1 MTVLSHRA
9 LALIA
14 GCVAAAVLAAE
25 PPPMLAPFSATAGP
39 QPPAAWRLVVLPA
52 AKKIPATLMEIA
64 SLDGERRL
72 RLQTDGSYGAL
83 VHDLPRWTP
92 APGDTLRWR
101 WRLDQPLAS
110 ADLRR
115 KEGDDVAVKVCV
127 LFDMPLD
134 GLAFGERTALRIA
147 RSLSSEPLPAATICY
162 VWDPG
167 LPTGTVLPNAFSQ
180 RVRYVVADGKQA
192 PLGQWRAHQRNVEAD
207 FRRLFGAESAVVPP
221 VIAIAVGADADNTG
235 GRSLAWLSDVEIRAE
250 GPARI
255 ATPPQ

>member
-1 MTVLSHRA
+1 MTVRSCRA
-9 LALIA
+9 LALVA
-14 GCVAAAVLAAE
+14 CSFACAVVAAEA
-25 PPPMLAPFSATAGP
+25 PPTLAPFAAAAGP
-39 QPPAAWRLVVLPA
+39 QPPAAWRLVTLPA

-72 RLQTDGSYGAL
+72 RLQSDGSYGAL
-83 VHDLPRWTP
+83 VHDLARWTP

-101 WRLDQPLAS
+101 WRLDQPLAG

-235 GRSLAWLSDVEIRAE
+235 GRSLAWLSDVEIRAA
-250 GPARI
+250 GAPPS
-255 ATPPQ
+255 ATPTQ

>member
-1 MTVLSHRA
+1 MTVRSRRA
-9 LALIA
+9 LVMIA
-14 GCVAAAVLAAE
+14 CCCASAVLAAE
-25 PPPMLAPFSATAGP
+25 PPALAPFSAATGP
-39 QPPAAWRLVVLPA
+39 QPPAAWRLVLLPPS
-52 AKKIPATLMEIA
+52 KNIPASRLEVA
-64 SLDGERRL
+64 SLEGERRL
-72 RLQTDGSYGAL
+72 RLQADASYGAL

-92 APGDTLRWR
+92 GPGETLRWR
-101 WRLDQPLAS
+101 WRLDQPLAG

-115 KEGDDVAVKVCV
+115 KEGDDVALKVCV

-167 LPTGTVLPNAFSQ
+167 LPTGTVLPNVYSQ
-180 RVRYVVADGKQA
+180 RVRYVVAEGKQA
-192 PLGQWRAHQRNVEAD
+192 PLGQWRAQQRSLEAD
-207 FRRLFGAESAVVPP
+207 FRRLFGTESAAVPP

-235 GRSLAWLSDVEIRAE
+235 GRSLAWLSDVEIRAD
-250 GPARI
+250 GPARP

>member
-1 MTVLSHRA
+1 MTVRLSPA
-9 LALIA
+9 LALA
-14 GCVAAAVLAAE
+14 ACCVATAVHAVE
-25 PPPMLAPFSATAGP
+25 PIPTLAPFSAVAGP
-39 QPPAAWRLVVLPA
+39 RPPAAWRLVTLPA
-52 AKKIPATLMEIA
+52 AKKIPASLLEVA
-64 SLDGERRL
+64 SVDGERRL
-72 RLQTDGSYGAL
+72 RLQTDASYGAL

-101 WRLDQPLAS
+101 WRLDQPLAG

-180 RVRYVVADGKQA
+180 RVRYVVADGRQA
-192 PLGQWRAHQRNVEAD
+192 PLGQWRNQQRNVEAD
-207 FRRLFGAESAVVPP
+207 FRRLFGAESSAVPP
-221 VIAIAVGADADNTG
+221 VIAIAVGADADNSG
-235 GRSLAWLSDVEIRAE
+235 GRSLAWLSDVEIRAD
-250 GPARI
+250 GPARP

>member
-1 MTVLSHRA
+1 MTVRSGRA

-14 GCVAAAVLAAE
+14 GCLATAVLAAE
-25 PPPMLAPFSATAGP
+25 PPPTLAPFAAPAGA
-39 QPPAAWRLVVLPA
+39 QPAAAWRLVTLPA

-72 RLQTDGSYGAL
+72 RLQSDGSYGAL
-83 VHDLPRWTP
+83 VHDLPGWTP

-101 WRLDQPLAS
+101 WRLDQPLAG

-115 KEGDDVAVKVCV
+115 KEGDDVAIKVCV

-167 LPTGTVLPNAFSQ
+167 LPSGTVLPNAFSQ
-180 RVRYVVADGKQA
+180 RVRYVVADSKQA
-192 PLGQWRAHQRNVEAD
+192 PLGQWRAQQRNLEVD
-207 FRRLFGAESAVVPP
+207 FRRLFGAESSAVPP
-221 VIAIAVGADADNTG
+221 VVAIAVGADADNTG
-235 GRSLAWLSDVEIRAE
+235 GRSLAWLSDVEIRAD
-250 GPARI
+250 GPAQP
-255 ATPPQ
+255 ATPPK

>member
-1 MTVLSHRA
+1 MTVRSRRA
-9 LALIA
+9 LAL
-14 GCVAAAVLAAE
+14 AACSLASAVIAAE
-25 PPPMLAPFSATAGP
+25 PPPSLTPFTAAAGT
-39 QPPAAWRLVVLPA
+39 QPPAAWRLVVLPP
-52 AKKIPATLMEIA
+52 AKKIPATLMEIS

-92 APGDTLRWR
+92 APGETLRWR
-101 WRLDQPLAS
+101 WRLDQPQVG

-115 KEGDDVAVKVCV
+115 KEGDDVAIKVCV

-134 GLAFGERTALRIA
+134 GLGFGERTALRFA

-167 LPTGTVLPNAFSQ
+167 LPTGTLLPNAFSQ

-192 PLGQWRAHQRNVEAD
+192 PLGQWRAQQRNLEAD

-235 GRSLAWLSDVEIRAE
+235 GRSLAWLSDVEIRAD
-250 GPARI
+250 GAARP

>member
-1 MTVLSHRA
+1 MTVRSCRA

-14 GCVAAAVLAAE
+14 GCLATAVLAAE
-25 PPPMLAPFSATAGP
+25 PPPTLAPFAAPAGA
-39 QPPAAWRLVVLPA
+39 QPAAEWRLVTLPA
-52 AKKIPATLMEIA
+52 AKKISATLMEIT

-72 RLQTDGSYGAL
+72 RLQSDGSYGAL

-92 APGDTLRWR
+92 ATGDTLRWR
-101 WRLDQPLAS
+101 WRLDQPLAD

-115 KEGDDVAVKVCV
+115 KEGDDVAIKVCV

-167 LPTGTVLPNAFSQ
+167 LPTGTVLSNAFSQ
-180 RVRYVVADGKQA
+180 RVRYVVAEGKQA
-192 PLGQWRAHQRNVEAD
+192 PLGQWRAQQRNLEVD
-207 FRRLFGAESAVVPP
+207 FRRLFGAESSAVPP
-221 VIAIAVGADADNTG
+221 VVAIAVGADADNTG
-235 GRSLAWLSDVEIRAE
+235 GRSLAWLSDVEIRAD
-250 GPARI
+250 GPAQP
-255 ATPPQ
+255 ATPPK